1 MRKSNR
7 LYFLLFFLFFALSF
21 SVKSQAQRKVSG
33 NVVDSLK
40 RPVEGINI
48 QLITG
53 TDTLKANSNSK
64 GNFSFNHV
72 RSNTFYI
79 FISGIGYRPFVT
91 IYQVEKQLKNIV
103 LDPIVIKAG
112 SITLKEVEVKV
123 RVDPIVLKKD
133 TVEYNAAAY
142 TIRQNDKIED
152 LLKQLQGVE
161 VDANGAVTSMGKPMN
176 KLRVN
181 GEDFFTGNVQDYIR
195 QLPADLVAKLQVIED
210 YGDEANF
217 TGIKT
222 GSPQK
227 MLNLVT
233 KPGMN
238 KGVFGNV
245 DVNAATSN
253 AYNVNFNGNL
263 WRESK
268 QIGLGGNYGTTNNEF
283 TDNQNKRIN
292 ANIRNKVSKEL
303 TVNGGYTFTNT
314 DSKSIQSSYLETF
327 NPLGVINDLRQS
339 SNDAKSNNNTLNLGL
354 NLVNKKNYLNAAVSG
369 VLSNSQTDA
378 YSISN
383 KTGYIKQ
390 DLFSK
395 SGSEQSTPNF
405 SGNVNWSRKLL
416 NAKKSLSASINF
428 GRNKGTS
435 NSGIEDIIKYYNETT
450 NVLVKDSLLNRLVN
464 SNTLSTNFGGNVQF
478 ANSLNSNADSL
489 SSRFITFSYRF
500 GISKTKNLQNT
511 TVFDYEGNSKEV
523 DSLGLDYASTFI
535 NQTLN
540 LSYNSNNKNL
550 SYSFGFS
557 FMPSIITGKYE
568 KTGERLQ
575 NFQLNFSPSA
585 NLSYLIKDSKSL
597 AFGYNGYTSA
607 PDFNKLQPVKNTSD
621 VQNIVVGNPNLKATA
636 THIIN
641 LDYNQN
647 NLKSGFSLMVG
658 LIGTFTINSVVNNTV
673 ILTDTLN
680 SLKQQ
685 TTYENVNGV
694 YNIGGNYSIFQRF
707 MDNKLSVSYSGN
719 VAYSHNVFYT
729 DNVLYKSG
737 GINLSNGVRLNLNEE
752 KFSLNAGA
760 NYSYS
765 SNTYS
770 VQNQNIKNIQILNM
784 TFGGTYIFSPK
795 FRVNTNVSKSLN
807 FGFNINNGN
816 PLIVNLGLNQ
826 YFLKNNR
833 LSFSVQANDLF
844 NQGSLFRT
852 TVNNNSISENRTRF
866 ISRFVQAS
874 LSYNINNFGGK
885 RLGRQ
890 SEVFH

>member
-1 MRKSNR
+1 MKKSNG

-21 SVKSQAQRKVSG
+21 SSKSQAQRKVSG
-33 NVVDSLK
+33 NVLDSLK
-40 RPVEGINI
+40 KPVEGVNI

-53 TDTLKANSNSK
+53 DDTLKVNSNSK

-72 RSNTFYI
+72 RSNKFYI
-79 FISGIGYRPFVT
+79 YVSGIGYRSFITLYEVNKT
-91 IYQVEKQLKNIV
+91 EKNIV
-103 LDPIVIKAG
+103 LDPILIKAE

-123 RVDPIVLKKD
+123 KVDPIVIKKD

-142 TIRQNDKIED
+142 TIRQNDKVED

-161 VDANGAVTSMGKPMN
+161 VDANGAVTAMGKPMN

-195 QLPADLVAKLQVIED
+195 QLPADVIAKLQVIED

-217 TGIKT
+217 TGIKN
-222 GSPQK
+222 GPPQK

-238 KGVFGNV
+238 KGVFGNL
-245 DVNAATSN
+245 DVNSATSN
-253 AYNVNFNGNL
+253 AHNLNFNGNL
-263 WRESK
+263 WKESR
-268 QIGLGGNYGTTNNEF
+268 QIGLGANYGFTNNEF
-283 TDNQNKRIN
+283 TDNQNRRAN
-292 ANIRNKVSKEL
+292 ANIRNKISKEL
-303 TVNGGYTFTNT
+303 IVNGGYTFSNANT
-314 DSKSIQSSYLETF
+314 KSIQSSYLETF
-327 NPLGVINDLRQS
+327 NPLGVIYDLRQS
-339 SNDAKSNNNTLNLGL
+339 SNNARLNNNSLNLGL
-354 NLVNKKNYLNAAVSG
+354 NLVTKKNYLNMAVSG
-369 VLSNSQTDA
+369 VLNNNRTDA
-378 YSISN
+378 ISSSN
-383 KTGYIKQ
+383 KSGYIKQ
-390 DLFSK
+390 DLFSN
-395 SGSEQSTPNF
+395 SGSAQKTPNF
-405 SGNVNWSRKLL
+405 NGNVNWSRKLL

-435 NSGIEDIIKYYNETT
+435 NSTIEDIIKYYNETT
-450 NVLVKDSLLNRLVN
+450 NILVKDSLLNRLVN
-464 SNTLSTNFGGNVQF
+464 SNTLSTNFGGNIQF
-478 ANSLNSNADSL
+478 ANSLNTRADSIN
-489 SSRFITFSYRF
+489 SRFLTFSYRF
-500 GISKTKNLQNT
+500 GINKTKNLQTT
-511 TVFDYEGNSKEV
+511 TVFDQAGNGKEV

-535 NQTLN
+535 NQTIN
-540 LSYNSNNKNL
+540 LSYSANNKNL

-557 FMPSIITGKYE
+557 FMPSIIIGKYE
-568 KTGERLQ
+568 KTGERQQ

-597 AFGYNGYTSA
+597 SFGYNGYANA

-621 VQNIVVGNPNLKATA
+621 VQNIVVGNPDLKATA
-636 THIIN
+636 THIVN

-647 NLKSGFSLMVG
+647 NLKSGFSLMLG
-658 LIGTFTINSVVNNTV
+658 LSGTFTFNSVVNNT
-673 ILTDTLN
+673 IFLADTLN

-707 MDNKLSVSYSGN
+707 MDNKLSLSYSGS

-729 DNVLYKSG
+729 DNVLNKSG
-737 GINLSNGVRLNLNEE
+737 GINLSNGARLSLNKE
-752 KFSLNAGA
+752 KYSINAGA

-770 VQNQNIKNIQILNM
+770 VQNQNIKNIQVLSMN
-784 TFGGTYIFSPK
+784 FGGTWIVSPK
-795 FRVNTNVSKSLN
+795 FRVNTTVSKSLN
-807 FGFNINNGN
+807 LGFNINNGN
-816 PLIVNLGLNQ
+816 PFIMNLGINQ

-844 NQGSLFRT
+844 NQGALFRT
-852 TVNNNSISENRTRF
+852 SVNNNSISENRTRF

-885 RLGRQ
+885 RVNRNSDVLY
-890 SEVFH
+890 